1 MAVFTIRRKNRAL
14 RALDK
19 LNREKALAR
28 ETLALEG
35 QIAIGREQIK
45 LMEQTQQ
52 KLVKAEIKGLKA
64 GVKKSLPAVMEARQ
78 NAGQRQ
84 MSGYLNTVK
93 QRALNPQ
100 SM

>member
-1 MAVFTIRRKNRAL
+1 MPLFTIRRKNRAQRL
-14 RALDK
+14 LDK

-28 ETLALEG
+28 QTLAIEG

-45 LMEQTQQ
+45 LMEKTQQ
-52 KLVKAEIKGLKA
+52 KLVKAEIKGLQV
-64 GVKKSLPAVMEARQ
+64 GLKKSLPAVMEARQ

-84 MSGYLNTVK
+84 MSGYLSSVK
-93 QRALNPQ
+93 QRALSS